1 MAYEHIT
8 FEKKDKVATIT
19 LNEPPSNWLTILMMK
34 EINQVLLEVKKDPT
48 VQLLVFDAAG
58 GKAFCDGVDVADHTP
73 DRVDEMIEVFH
84 GMFRIMSSMDVTTV
98 ALVNGR
104 SLGGGCEL
112 MAFCDIVIASDKAKI
127 GQPEI
132 AVGVFP
138 PVAAAWFPKIIGLK
152 KTMELLLTGKIISAK
167 EAEAIGLVN
176 VVLPAEN
183 FKEGV
188 DKFLADFLNKS
199 RPVAMWTRRAVM
211 AGLNVDFIEALK
223 VSEMIY
229 MQGCMATDD
238 AKEGISAFMEK
249 RKAVFKDK

>member
-1 MAYEHIT
+1 MAFEHIT

-112 MAFCDIVIASDKAKI
+112 MAFCDIVIASEKAKI

-229 MQGCMATDD
+229 MQGCMATED

>member
-1 MAYEHIT
+1 MGFNHIT
-8 FEKKDKVATIT
+8 FEKKGKVATIT
-19 LNEPPSNWLTILMMK
+19 LNTPPSNWLTILMMK
-34 EINQVLLEVKKDPT
+34 EINQVLVDLKKDPSI
-48 VQLLVFDAAG
+48 QLLVFDHAG
-58 GKAFCDGVDVADHTP
+58 EKAFCDGVDVADHT
-73 DRVDEMIEVFH
+73 DDKVDEMIDVFH
-84 GMFRIMSSMDVTTV
+84 GMFRIMAGMDVTTV

-112 MAFCDIVIASDKAKI
+112 MAFCDIVIASEKARI

-152 KTMELLLTGKIISAK
+152 KTMELLLTGKMLTAK

-176 VVLPAEN
+176 VVLPTEN

-188 DKFLADFLNKS
+188 EKFLADFLNKS
-199 RPVAMWTRRAVM
+199 RPVAMWTRRAIM

-229 MQGCMATDD
+229 LQGCMKTED
-238 AKEGISAFMEK
+238 AKEGIGAFMEK

>member
-1 MAYEHIT
+1 MAFEHIT

-34 EINQVLLEVKKDPT
+34 EINRVLLDVKMDPT

-73 DRVDEMIEVFH
+73 DKVDEMIFVFH
-84 GMFRIMSSMDVTTV
+84 EMFRIMASLDVTTV

-112 MAFCDIVIASDKAKI
+112 MAFCDIVIASEKAKI

-199 RPVAMWTRRAVM
+199 RPVAMWTRRAIM
-211 AGLNVDFIEALK
+211 AGLNLDFIGALK
-223 VSEMIY
+223 ASEILY
-229 MQGCMATDD
+229 LQGCMATDD